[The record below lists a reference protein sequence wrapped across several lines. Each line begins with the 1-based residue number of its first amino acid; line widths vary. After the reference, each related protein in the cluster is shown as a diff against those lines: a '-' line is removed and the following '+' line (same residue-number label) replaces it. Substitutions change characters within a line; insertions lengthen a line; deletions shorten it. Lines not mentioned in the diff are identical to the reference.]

1 MSQYPCSE
9 LTSQEILERLSL
21 RYGVFQQV
29 PRYAALDELVFTVL
43 TQHTSDLNAE
53 RAFDRLRARM
63 PTWRDVLAAPEADVA
78 GAIHHGGMANQ
89 KSARIK
95 AILRSILH
103 DRGELC
109 IDFLRQRDLDD
120 ARRWL
125 MDLPGVG
132 PKTAA
137 VVMSFALGMPAFP
150 VDTHIHRVSL
160 RLGLIPPKTSADAA
174 HEMMEATT
182 PPEHRFQ
189 LHMQLITHGR
199 QVCKARRPLC
209 DECPLNRECPS
220 STVGDAAMAEARQ
233 QEEAS

>member
-1 MSQYPCSE
+1 MRGVE
-9 LTSQEILERLSL
+9 VVLAVDGDTVLTSGEIIERLSA
-21 RYGVFQQV
+21 RYGRFEQV
-29 PRYAALDELVFTVL
+29 PRYDPLDELIFTVL

-53 RAFDRLRARM
+53 RAFDRLKSEM
-63 PTWRDVLAAPEADVA
+63 PTWQAVMDALAEEIAA
-78 GAIHHGGMANQ
+78 AIHHGGMANQ
-89 KSARIK
+89 KSVRIK
-95 AILRSILH
+95 AILRAIET
-103 DRGELC
+103 DRGELS
-109 IDFLRQRDLDD
+109 IDFLREWAIED

-125 MDLPGVG
+125 MALPGVG

-174 HEMMEATT
+174 HVLMEAAT
-182 PPEHRFQ
+182 PASDRFQ

-209 DECPLNRECPS
+209 DECPLSDECPS
-220 STVGDAAMAEARQ
+220 STV
-233 QEEAS
+233 